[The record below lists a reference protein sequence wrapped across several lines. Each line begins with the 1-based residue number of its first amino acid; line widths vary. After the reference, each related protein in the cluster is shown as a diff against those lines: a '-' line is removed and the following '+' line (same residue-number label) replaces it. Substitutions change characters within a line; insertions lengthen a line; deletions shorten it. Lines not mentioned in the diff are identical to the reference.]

1 MWLVVCC
8 THQTLFR
15 RNNHAQPLRQEIQDS
30 PSALTQPILE
40 ICPWWSPQAYPY
52 TTGSPSTIVA
62 LVPCSYTTSTHFLP
76 FQTWEM
82 WQSNKSSKTSAEGCK
97 QRANQCVKRMRPT
110 QTIHLQL
117 VYLFEGNGSESTGV
131 CKSFQNKISLNV
143 GKPCEVSVPRACG
156 VLLDCEMAFNWFKCV
171 AIISTVSTVDIKNRL
186 FNCLSAAEYS
196 KVKWRQMVF
205 CFYPG
210 KQGPH
215 SASLSA
221 VPATFTV
228 ALKRASQSLCRLQ
241 SSYFPLEY
249 FPCGHGTQA
258 KSSFFTP

>member
-8 THQTLFR
+8 THQILFR
-15 RNNHAQPLRQEIQDS
+15 RNNHAQPLRQEIQES

-40 ICPWWSPQAYPY
+40 TCPWWPCQAYPFS
-52 TTGSPSTIVA
+52 TGVCGKATN
-62 LVPCSYTTSTHFLP
+62 LP
-76 FQTWEM
+76 EG
-82 WQSNKSSKTSAEGCK
+82 SKTSAKGCK

-131 CKSFQNKISLNV
+131 CKCFQNKISLNV

-171 AIISTVSTVDIKNRL
+171 VIISTVSTVVIKNRL
-186 FNCLSAAEYS
+186 FNCLSATEYF